1 MKLPLGVELYLF
13 SNEDNHKQFGLLMRN
28 DSFAGAIQKCN
39 RITPQLSIFQ
49 CDSQQK
55 CQKWDS
61 FVKESAPPGGFD
73 AHYALLHMGMRNC
86 STLLSVIHS
95 TSVLLQYLQWEI
107 RFSGCLEWFGHITLS
122 AQDSIKPTHLSTDS
136 VDAPNSKQMQETH
149 LEINCLPSA
158 SAVNISRHTHT
169 RNLF

>member
-28 DSFAGAIQKCN
+28 DSFGGAIQKCH
-39 RITPQLSIFQ
+39 RITPHLSVFC

-73 AHYALLHMGMRNC
+73 VHY
-86 STLLSVIHS
+86 TLLYMRRRNSLTLVTVIQS
-95 TSVLLQYLQWEI
+95 TSV
-107 RFSGCLEWFGHITLS
+107 
-122 AQDSIKPTHLSTDS
+122 
-136 VDAPNSKQMQETH
+136 
-149 LEINCLPSA
+149 
-158 SAVNISRHTHT
+158 
-169 RNLF
+169 